1 MRILV
6 ITLFTTITLLISYN
20 LYMQECVYQIS
31 RSDRISQKIIQNLG
45 KELWEQKTEQ
55 DNAK

>member
-1 MRILV
+1 
-6 ITLFTTITLLISYN
+6 
-20 LYMQECVYQIS
+20 MQECVYQIS

-55 DNAK
+55 YNAK

>member
-6 ITLFTTITLLISYN
+6 ITLFTAITLLISHN

>member
-6 ITLFTTITLLISYN
+6 ITLFTTITLLISHN

-31 RSDRISQKIIQNLG
+31 RSDRISQKIIQILG
-45 KELWEQKTEQ
+45 KELWTQKTEQ

>member
-1 MRILV
+1 
-6 ITLFTTITLLISYN
+6 
-20 LYMQECVYQIS
+20 MQECVYQIS

>member
-1 MRILV
+1 
-6 ITLFTTITLLISYN
+6 
-20 LYMQECVYQIS
+20 MQECVYQIS

-45 KELWEQKTEQ
+45 KELWEQKIEQ

>member
-6 ITLFTTITLLISYN
+6 ITLFTTIILLISHN
-20 LYMQECVYQIS
+20 LYMQKCVYQIS